1 MSARQKLNVAF
12 LNGSLLLAGVLG
24 LATDSGMVFV
34 VALIVLLV
42 GNVMLGEIRSRKR
55 DR

>member
-1 MSARQKLNVAF
+1 MSARQKLNLAF

-24 LATDSGMVFV
+24 LSTDSGMVFV
-34 VALIVLLV
+34 VALIVLLA
-42 GNVMLGEIRSRKR
+42 GNLIQEEIRFRKK